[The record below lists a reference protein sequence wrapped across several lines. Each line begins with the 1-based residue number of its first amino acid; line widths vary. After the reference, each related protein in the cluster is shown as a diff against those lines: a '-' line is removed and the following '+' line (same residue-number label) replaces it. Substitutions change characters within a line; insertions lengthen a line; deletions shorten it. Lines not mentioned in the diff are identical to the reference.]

1 MYCFAIVEKAHDVLV
16 ILLSVKLFLNMNRLE
31 PSVARGLKFGMRLY
45 LHPCLCVQ
53 TVKALVRLTACA
65 TASKNW
71 ILIEYIII
79 MKIS

>member
-1 MYCFAIVEKAHDVLV
+1 M
-16 ILLSVKLFLNMNRLE
+16 
-31 PSVARGLKFGMRLY
+31 ARGLIFGMRLY

-53 TVKALVRLTACA
+53 AVKALVRLTACA

-79 MKIS
+79 MKISRARTLLQSIHVFLKQQGRFLISDQNTG

>member
-1 MYCFAIVEKAHDVLV
+1 M
-16 ILLSVKLFLNMNRLE
+16 
-31 PSVARGLKFGMRLY
+31 ARGLKFGMRLY
-45 LHPCLCVQ
+45 LHLCLCVQ

>member
-1 MYCFAIVEKAHDVLV
+1 
-16 ILLSVKLFLNMNRLE
+16 MNRLE

-45 LHPCLCVQ
+45 LHPCLCVLA
-53 TVKALVRLTACA
+53 VNALVRLTACA

>member
-1 MYCFAIVEKAHDVLV
+1 MYCFAIVEQAHDVLV
-16 ILLSVKLFLNMNRLE
+16 ILHMCKVVFLNMNRLE

-53 TVKALVRLTACA
+53 AVNALVRLIACA

-71 ILIEYIII
+71 ILIEYIIL
-79 MKIS
+79 

>member
-1 MYCFAIVEKAHDVLV
+1 M
-16 ILLSVKLFLNMNRLE
+16 
-31 PSVARGLKFGMRLY
+31 ARGLKFGMRLY

-53 TVKALVRLTACA
+53 AVKALVRLTACA

-79 MKIS
+79 MKISRARTL